1 MIKKGGP
8 SQAQAG
14 EVSGGQGQLGAG
26 PGEASNGK
34 SQRSGLTSS
43 LRLIYKRSKRK
54 GMRRY

>member
-1 MIKKGGP
+1 MAQKDEKIIKKKQGGP

-34 SQRSGLTSS
+34 SQRNGLT
-43 LRLIYKRSKRK
+43 
-54 GMRRY
+54 